1 MTRGDRPE
9 DDRHAPPV
17 VRFDEP
23 SADDDRAVRVSTH
36 AQPWRSQGRLMRK
49 PGAESLRARQRRR
62 GSGPGDAAPP
72 PTGPLKM
79 LAPRRIGGSLLLAV
93 GYSLAVW
100 AALFL
105 IANALADVI

>member
-1 MTRGDRPE
+1 
-9 DDRHAPPV
+9 
-17 VRFDEP
+17 
-23 SADDDRAVRVSTH
+23 
-36 AQPWRSQGRLMRK
+36 
-49 PGAESLRARQRRR
+49 
-62 GSGPGDAAPP
+62 
-72 PTGPLKM
+72 M